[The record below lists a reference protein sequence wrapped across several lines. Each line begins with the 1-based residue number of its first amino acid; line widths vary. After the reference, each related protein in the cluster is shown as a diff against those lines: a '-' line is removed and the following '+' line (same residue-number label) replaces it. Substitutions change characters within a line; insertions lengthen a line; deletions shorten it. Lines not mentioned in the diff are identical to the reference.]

1 MFSFARLIS
10 SKSSNDRREL
20 VIYLNTVYEF
30 SIFIKLLKSSN
41 ISSLCI
47 HYTYPLIDSIN
58 TCFGYS
64 NYEIDYIK
72 KGSLGLLKRHRL
84 LANEKSDF
92 YRVQANYLS
101 KISPKFTITISIS
114 YDFLDLDSIPTYK
127 NGSNSNYNFNGKRIK
142 TKVYESFQHGFIH
155 ADVNGASNILRK
167 HFSNAFANLDL
178 SYLQQTPIGVNGKS
192 YLS

>member
-10 SKSSNDRREL
+10 SRSSSDDDRREL

-30 SIFIKLLKSSN
+30 SIFIKLLKFSN

-84 LANEKSDF
+84 LASEESDF
-92 YRVQANYLS
+92 YRIQSNYLS

-114 YDFLDLDSIPTYK
+114 YDFLDLNSILELLNYI
-127 NGSNSNYNFNGKRIK
+127 SINYNFKYI
-142 TKVYESFQHGFIH
+142 
-155 ADVNGASNILRK
+155 DVSY
-167 HFSNAFANLDL
+167 DL
-178 SYLQQTPIGVNGKS
+178 IQKDIVLSSYLNNNV
-192 YLS
+192 